1 MTATKAHLDGNAR
14 HQAKLDRLIIQPYQD
29 EGQRIRAA
37 AAAAGES
44 VQGYI
49 LAAVRDRMK
58 REQADTN
65 RHQE

>member
-49 LAAVRDRMK
+49 LSAVRDRMK
-58 REQADTN
+58 REQSDTDS
-65 RHQE
+65 RQD